1 MRAILPKL
9 HNGAHLVMLPLPAS
23 VDDEGLAMTEWL
35 LSDDD
40 RDRLLCGGRVRVW
53 VLTNDYS
60 RPIAV
65 EALCPDDSGTKE
77 S

>member
-1 MRAILPKL
+1 MLPKL
-9 HNGAHLVMLPLPAS
+9 HTGAHLVLIPLPAS
-23 VDDEGLAMTEWL
+23 VDDEGLAMTEWA
-35 LSDDD
+35 LSADD

-65 EALCPDDSGTKE
+65 EALCPDEHMTKE